1 MNDILVAKK
10 KKLTKGQSRRVRSN
24 QNKRLRRDKDDVQW
38 DETLLESAREGLVIT
53 RFGQHADIEDPETGT
68 IHRCNL
74 RRSIQSLVSGDR
86 VVWRPGVEALQGI
99 AGVVEAVHERESML
113 TRPDYYDGVKAVAAN
128 VNRIIIVSA
137 VLPELSLNIIDR
149 YLIAAET
156 VGVEPLIVLNKV
168 DLLDAE
174 NRQQV
179 EQVLSLYQDI
189 GYQLRYVS
197 TDTGEGMDALKEDL
211 KGHVSIFAGQSG
223 VGKSS
228 MVNALMP
235 EVDAE
240 IGDVSENSG
249 LGTHTTTAARLY
261 HFPEG
266 GDLID
271 SPGVREFGLWHLEP
285 EQVTEAFVEF
295 RDYLGGCKFRDCKH
309 GDDPGCIIREA
320 MEAGKIS
327 QERYDS
333 YHKIIDSMSENV
345 ANRQFSRNKPD

>member
-1 MNDILVAKK
+1 MAKK

-38 DETLLESAREGLVIT
+38 DEALLESAREGLVIT
-53 RFGQHADIEDPETGT
+53 RFGQHADVEDPETGI

-137 VLPELSLNIIDR
+137 VVPELSLNIIDR

-156 VGVEPLIVLNKV
+156 VGIEPLIVLNKV
-168 DLLDAE
+168 DLLDDE

-179 EQVLSLYQDI
+179 EQTLSLYQDI
-189 GYQLRYVS
+189 GYQLRFVS
-197 TDTGEGMDALKEDL
+197 TDTGEGMDQLKEDL
-211 KGHVSIFAGQSG
+211 KDHVTIFAGQSG

-249 LGTHTTTAARLY
+249 LGQHTTTAARLY

-295 RDYLGGCKFRDCKH
+295 REYLGGCKFRDCKH
-309 GDDPGCIIREA
+309 GNDPGCLIREA
-320 MEAGKIS
+320 VEEGKIS
-327 QERYDS
+327 QERYES
-333 YHKIIDSMSENV
+333 YHRIIESMSENV
-345 ANRQFSRNKPD
+345 ANRQFSRNKPE

>member
-1 MNDILVAKK
+1 MAKK

-24 QNKRLRRDKDDVQW
+24 QDKRLKREKNDVQW
-38 DETLLESAREGLVIT
+38 DEALLESAREGLVIT
-53 RFGQHADIEDPETGT
+53 RFGQHADVEDPETGT

-86 VVWRPGVEALQGI
+86 VVWRPGVETLHGI
-99 AGVVEAVHERESML
+99 SGVVEAVHERKSML

-156 VGVEPLIVLNKV
+156 VGIEPLIVLNKV
-168 DLLDAE
+168 DLLSDE
-174 NRQQV
+174 ERKQV
-179 EQVLSLYQDI
+179 EETLSLYQDI
-189 GYQLRYVS
+189 GYELRYVS
-197 TDTGEGMDALKEDL
+197 STTGEGMESLKLDL
-211 KGHVSIFAGQSG
+211 KDHINIFAGQSG

-228 MVNALMP
+228 MVNTLMP

-249 LGTHTTTAARLY
+249 LGQHTTTAARLY

-285 EQVTEAFVEF
+285 EQVTNAFVEF
-295 RDYLGGCKFRDCKH
+295 REYLGGCKFRDCKH
-309 GDDPGCIIREA
+309 GNDPGCLIREA
-320 MEAGKIS
+320 MQDGKITR
-327 QERYDS
+327 ERYDS
-333 YHKIIDSMSENV
+333 YHKIIESMSENV
-345 ANRQFSRNKPD
+345 ANRQFSRNKVD

>member
-1 MNDILVAKK
+1 MAKK

-168 DLLDAE
+168 DLLDTE

-211 KGHVSIFAGQSG
+211 KDHVSIFAGQSG

-295 RDYLGGCKFRDCKH
+295 REYLGGCKFRDCKH

>member
-1 MNDILVAKK
+1 MAKK

-24 QNKRLRRDKDDVQW
+24 QNKRLTREKADVQW
-38 DETLLESAREGLVIT
+38 DESLLASAREGLVIT
-53 RFGQHADIEDPETGT
+53 RFGQHADVEDPQTRA

-86 VVWRPGVEALQGI
+86 VVWRPGVETLQGI

-156 VGVEPLIVLNKV
+156 VGIEPLIVLNKI
-168 DLLDAE
+168 DLLNPE
-174 NRQQV
+174 ERCRV
-179 EQVLSLYQDI
+179 EDLLSLYENI
-189 GYQLRYVS
+189 GYQIRYVS
-197 TDTGEGMDALKEDL
+197 TDTGEGMEALKEDL
-211 KGHVSIFAGQSG
+211 KDHVSIFAGQSG

-240 IGDVSENSG
+240 IGDVSESSG
-249 LGTHTTTAARLY
+249 LGQHTTTAARLY
-261 HFPEG
+261 HFPDG

-309 GDDPGCIIREA
+309 GDDPGCLIREA
-320 MEAGKIS
+320 VEDGKIRR
-327 QERYDS
+327 ERYDS
-333 YHKIIDSMSENV
+333 YHRIIDSMSENV
-345 ANRQFSRNKPD
+345 ANRQFSRNKPE

>member
-1 MNDILVAKK
+1 MAKK
-10 KKLTKGQSRRVRSN
+10 KKLTQGQSRRVRSN
-24 QNKRLRRDKDDVQW
+24 QDKRLQREKKDVQW
-38 DETLLESAREGLVIT
+38 DESSLESAREGLVIT
-53 RFGQHADIEDPETGT
+53 RFGQHADVEDPDTGV

-86 VVWRPGVEALQGI
+86 VVWRPGVESLHGI
-99 AGVVEAVHERESML
+99 SGVVEAVHERESML

-128 VNRIIIVSA
+128 VNQIIIVSA

-156 VGVEPLIVLNKV
+156 VGIQPLIVLNKI

-174 NRQQV
+174 TRVHV
-179 EQVLSLYQDI
+179 EKTLTLYNDI
-189 GYQLRYVS
+189 GYQVRYVS
-197 TDTGEGMDALKEDL
+197 SDTGEGMDVLKDDL
-211 KGHVSIFAGQSG
+211 KDHISIFAGQSG

-228 MVNALMP
+228 MVNTLMP

-249 LGTHTTTAARLY
+249 LGQHTTTAARLY
-261 HFPEG
+261 HFPGG

-271 SPGVREFGLWHLEP
+271 SPGVREFGLWHLEA
-285 EQVTEAFVEF
+285 EQVTNAFVEF

-309 GDDPGCIIREA
+309 GNDPGCIIREA
-320 MEAGKIS
+320 MEEGKIS
-327 QERYDS
+327 KERYDS
-333 YHKIIDSMSENV
+333 YHRIIESMSENI

>member
-1 MNDILVAKK
+1 MAKK

-168 DLLDAE
+168 DLLDTE

-179 EQVLSLYQDI
+179 EHVLSLYQDI

-285 EQVTEAFVEF
+285 EQVTEAFIEF

>member
-1 MNDILVAKK
+1 MAKK

-179 EQVLSLYQDI
+179 EQLLSLYQDI

-197 TDTGEGMDALKEDL
+197 TDTGEGMEALKEDL
-211 KGHVSIFAGQSG
+211 KDHVSIFAGQSG

>member
-1 MNDILVAKK
+1 M
-10 KKLTKGQSRRVRSN
+10 RSN
-24 QNKRLRRDKDDVQW
+24 QNKRLKREKDDIQW

-53 RFGQHADIEDPETGT
+53 RFGQHADIEDPETGI

-86 VVWRPGVEALQGI
+86 VVWRPGVETLQGI

-128 VNRIIIVSA
+128 VNQIIIVSA

-156 VGVEPLIVLNKV
+156 VGIPPLIVLNKV
-168 DLLDAE
+168 DLLEAE
-174 NRQQV
+174 ERKQV
-179 EQVLSLYQDI
+179 EATLSLYQEI
-189 GYQLRYVS
+189 GYEVRLVS
-197 TDTGEGMDALKEDL
+197 SETGEGLDGLREDL
-211 KGHVSIFAGQSG
+211 KGHISIFAGQSG

-228 MVNALMP
+228 LVNSLMP

-240 IGDVSENSG
+240 VGDVSENSG
-249 LGTHTTTAARLY
+249 LGQHTTTAARLY
-261 HFPEG
+261 HFPDG
-266 GDLID
+266 GDLVD

-309 GDDPGCIIREA
+309 GNDPGCIIREA
-320 MEAGKIS
+320 VEEGKIH
-327 QERYDS
+327 QARYDS

>member
-1 MNDILVAKK
+1 MAKK

-24 QNKRLRRDKDDVQW
+24 QNKRLKREKDDVQW
-38 DETLLESAREGLVIT
+38 DEALLESAREGLVIT
-53 RFGQHADIEDPETGT
+53 RFGQHADVEDPETGI

-86 VVWRPGVEALQGI
+86 VVWRPGVESLQGI

-128 VNRIIIVSA
+128 VNQIIIVSA

-156 VGVEPLIVLNKV
+156 IGIEPLIVLNKV
-168 DLLDAE
+168 DLLDPE
-174 NRQQV
+174 SRTMV
-179 EQVLSLYQDI
+179 EETLSLYQKI
-189 GYQLRYVS
+189 GYEIRYVS
-197 TDTGEGMDALKEDL
+197 SDTGEGMDALKDDL
-211 KGHVSIFAGQSG
+211 KDRVSIFAGQSG

-228 MVNALMP
+228 MVNTLMP
-235 EVDAE
+235 EVEAE
-240 IGDVSENSG
+240 TGDVSENSG
-249 LGTHTTTAARLY
+249 LGQHTTTAARLY
-261 HFPEG
+261 HFPDG

-295 RDYLGGCKFRDCKH
+295 REYLGGCKFRDCKH
-309 GDDPGCIIREA
+309 GNDPGCIIRQAVED
-320 MEAGKIS
+320 GTIS

-333 YHKIIDSMSENV
+333 YHKIIDSMSENI

>member
-1 MNDILVAKK
+1 MAKK

-179 EQVLSLYQDI
+179 EHVLSLYQDI

>member
-1 MNDILVAKK
+1 MAKK

-24 QNKRLRRDKDDVQW
+24 QNKRLKREKDDVQW
-38 DETLLESAREGLVIT
+38 DEALLESAREGLVIT
-53 RFGQHADIEDPETGT
+53 RFGQHADVEDPETGI

-99 AGVVEAVHERESML
+99 NGVVEAVHERESML

-128 VNRIIIVSA
+128 VNQIIIVSS

-156 VGVEPLIVLNKV
+156 VGVPPLIVLNKV
-168 DLLDAE
+168 DLLE
-174 NRQQV
+174 PEERTHV
-179 EQVLSLYQDI
+179 EETLALYQEI
-189 GYQLRYVS
+189 GYQVRLVS
-197 TDTGEGMDALKEDL
+197 SETGEGLDGLRDDL
-211 KGHVSIFAGQSG
+211 KGHISIFAGQSG

-228 MVNALMP
+228 LVNALMP
-235 EVDAE
+235 EVEAE

-249 LGTHTTTAARLY
+249 LGQHTTTAARLY
-261 HFPEG
+261 HFPDG

-271 SPGVREFGLWHLEP
+271 SPGVREFGLWHLET

-309 GDDPGCIIREA
+309 GNDPGCIIREA
-320 MEAGKIS
+320 VEEGKIH
-327 QERYDS
+327 QARYDS

>member
-1 MNDILVAKK
+1 M
-10 KKLTKGQSRRVRSN
+10 
-24 QNKRLRRDKDDVQW
+24 
-38 DETLLESAREGLVIT
+38 ESAREGLVIT
-53 RFGQHADIEDPETGT
+53 RFGQHADVEDPETGI

-86 VVWRPGVEALQGI
+86 VVWRPGVEALHGI
-99 AGVVEAVHERESML
+99 SGVVEAVHERESML

-156 VGVEPLIVLNKV
+156 VGIKPLIVLNKV

-174 NRQQV
+174 SRSQV
-179 EQVLSLYQDI
+179 EKTLSLYQDI
-189 GYQLRYVS
+189 GYELRYVS
-197 TDTGEGMDALKEDL
+197 SDTGEGMEDL
-211 KGHVSIFAGQSG
+211 KDDLKDHINIFAGQSG

-228 MVNALMP
+228 MVNSLMP

-261 HFPEG
+261 HFPGG

-295 RDYLGGCKFRDCKH
+295 REYLGGCKFRDCKH
-309 GDDPGCIIREA
+309 GNDPGCIIREA
-320 MEAGKIS
+320 MEEGKIS
-327 QERYDS
+327 RERYDS
-333 YHKIIDSMSENV
+333 YHKIIDSMSENI

>member
-168 DLLDAE
+168 DLLDTE

-179 EQVLSLYQDI
+179 EHVLSLYQDI

-285 EQVTEAFVEF
+285 EQVTEAFIEF

>member
-1 MNDILVAKK
+1 M
-10 KKLTKGQSRRVRSN
+10 RSN
-24 QNKRLRRDKDDVQW
+24 QNKRLKREKDDVQW

-53 RFGQHADIEDPETGT
+53 RFGQHADIEDPETGI

-128 VNRIIIVSA
+128 VNQIIIVSA

-156 VGVEPLIVLNKV
+156 VGIPPLIVLNKV
-168 DLLDAE
+168 DLLEAE
-174 NRQQV
+174 DRKQV
-179 EQVLSLYQDI
+179 EETLALYQEI
-189 GYQLRYVS
+189 GYEVRLVS
-197 TDTGEGMDALKEDL
+197 SETGEGLDGLREDL
-211 KGHVSIFAGQSG
+211 KGHISIFAGQSG

-228 MVNALMP
+228 LVNSLMP

-240 IGDVSENSG
+240 VGDVSENSG
-249 LGTHTTTAARLY
+249 LGQHTTTAARLY
-261 HFPEG
+261 HFPDG

-295 RDYLGGCKFRDCKH
+295 REYLGGCKFRDCKH
-309 GDDPGCIIREA
+309 GNDPGCIIREA
-320 MEAGKIS
+320 VEEGKIH
-327 QERYDS
+327 QARYDS

>member
-1 MNDILVAKK
+1 MAKK

-168 DLLDAE
+168 DLLDTE

-211 KGHVSIFAGQSG
+211 KDHVSIFAGQSG

>member
-1 MNDILVAKK
+1 MAKK

-24 QNKRLRRDKDDVQW
+24 QNKRLRREKDDVQW

-99 AGVVEAVHERESML
+99 TGVVEAVHERESML

-156 VGVEPLIVLNKV
+156 VGIKPLIVLNKV

-174 NRQQV
+174 SRSQV
-179 EQVLSLYQDI
+179 EKTLSLYQDI
-189 GYQLRYVS
+189 GYELRYVS
-197 TDTGEGMDALKEDL
+197 SDTGEGMEDL
-211 KGHVSIFAGQSG
+211 KDDLKDHVNIFAGQSG

-228 MVNALMP
+228 MVNSLMP

-261 HFPEG
+261 HFPGG

-295 RDYLGGCKFRDCKH
+295 REYLGGCKFRDCKH
-309 GDDPGCIIREA
+309 GNDPGCIIREA
-320 MEAGKIS
+320 MEEGKIS
-327 QERYDS
+327 RERYDS
-333 YHKIIDSMSENV
+333 YHKIIDSMSENI